1 MSMLYKV
8 SIEQD
13 PETNL
18 WVAEVPALEPCISFG
33 ETLQEAMTMIYE
45 AVQAVIESKIANGD
59 TLPDGLREY
68 QNKRQSFDVVM
79 NFDQSR
85 ISSIA

>member
-1 MSMLYKV
+1 MLYKV

-33 ETLQEAMTMIYE
+33 ETPQEAMSMIYE
-45 AVQAVIESKIANGD
+45 AMQAVIESKIANGD

-68 QNKRQSFDVVM
+68 QNKRQPFDVLM
-79 NFDQSR
+79 NFDQSH